1 MDGAT
6 TPQEAYDMMAYQ
18 VSEGNLQGNFVTSM
32 MSQFETK
39 GRLSPKQITWAI
51 KLSTEA
57 AHKESDPMAFEE
69 EDDGEFIEVLTF
81 MTEVGLTK
89 ARLVFIDY
97 SRRGAKKVSFCR
109 SPAHG
114 KNPNHI
120 YVKVEGEYVGK
131 VTPTG
136 HFVGRDSWAFQ
147 MTTSIMHDMVVAGV
161 SEYILAYGK
170 HSGICA
176 CCGRTLTDER
186 SLTAG
191 VGPVCAK
198 HWNIIWG

>member
-18 VSEGNLQGNFVTSM
+18 VSEGNLNASNFVKSM

-57 AHKESDPMAFEE
+57 AHKEADPMAFEDE
-69 EDDGEFIEVLTF
+69 DEDDGDFIEVLTF

-89 ARLVFIDY
+89 ARLTFVH
-97 SRRGAKKVSFCR
+97 GAKKVTFSR

-120 YVKVEGEYVGK
+120 YVKVEGDYVGK
-131 VTPTG
+131 ITPTG
-136 HFVGRDSWAFQ
+136 HFVGPYSWSFPYA
-147 MTTSIMHDMVVAGV
+147 TSIMYDMVAAGV